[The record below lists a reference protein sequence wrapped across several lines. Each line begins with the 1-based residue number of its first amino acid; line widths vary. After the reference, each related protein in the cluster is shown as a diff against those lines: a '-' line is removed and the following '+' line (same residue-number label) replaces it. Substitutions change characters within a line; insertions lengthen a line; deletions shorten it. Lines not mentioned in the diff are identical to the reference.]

1 MELSTTLV
9 RFYQQQ
15 QQQKQLLQQ
24 QQQQQQIMHENE
36 SCDDEDLN
44 ETNRIENSFINENR
58 QLLETIK
65 SSKKDYDVDMFI
77 NEMREY
83 PCIWNTSL
91 KSDSHLPKK
100 IYIICFIE
108 SHLEMKKNA
117 FYFILKAYFI
127 LKIFEFM
134 S

>member
-58 QLLETIK
+58 
-65 SSKKDYDVDMFI
+65 
-77 NEMREY
+77 
-83 PCIWNTSL
+83 
-91 KSDSHLPKK
+91 
-100 IYIICFIE
+100 
-108 SHLEMKKNA
+108 
-117 FYFILKAYFI
+117 
-127 LKIFEFM
+127 
-134 S
+134 